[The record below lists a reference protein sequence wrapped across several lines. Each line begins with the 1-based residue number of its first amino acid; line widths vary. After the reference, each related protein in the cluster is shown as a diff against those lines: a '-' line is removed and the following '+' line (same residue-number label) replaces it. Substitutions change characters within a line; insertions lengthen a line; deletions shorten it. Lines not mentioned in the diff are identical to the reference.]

1 MMPRLAGRTA
11 SPWLVLGIVCA
22 GQLMVAIDLTIV
34 NVALPTIQQ
43 RLHFSA
49 TGLSW
54 VFNAYTLV
62 FGGFLLLGGRL
73 GDLFGRRLL
82 FVAGMSV
89 FTAGSLLCALA
100 VNAGELVA
108 FRAVQGLGAALL
120 APAVVSIITIAFP
133 GERDRTR
140 ALSVWGGVSAVATA
154 LGVVLG
160 GVLTQALSWPWIFY
174 VNIPVGIVTVLAA
187 LRWVPESRAATAVR
201 RFDIPGA
208 VLVTSGLLAAVYAI
222 VKAQSDGWG
231 SASTVTAGIAAIVL
245 LALFVLVERHHPAPL
260 IRLGLLRLPGVWSA
274 NVATVLLMGANQ
286 AFFFI
291 MTLYLQ
297 QVLHYSPLRAGLAFI
312 PLSIGML
319 AGANLAARLIPR
331 IGVTRQAVFG
341 LLVSAVAFL
350 LLLRLGAG
358 GDAYFTRVLPALALN
373 SFGLGSALVAL
384 TVAATSGVPA
394 RDAGLASGLINTAMQ
409 AGGALGL
416 AVLTTIAASR
426 TSSVLGQLRPAAAAG
441 QSAAALVQGFHL
453 AFLVGA
459 GFFALAGAVLV
470 LARRR
475 TRAGARPP
483 APAGDATA
491 PAQAG
496 PAEPLAPLKLPPRVG
511 TPMTEQAT

>member
-1 MMPRLAGRTA
+1 MMPRLAVRKV
-11 SPWLVLGIVCA
+11 SPWLVLAIVCV
-22 GQLMVAIDLTIV
+22 GQLMVAVDLTIV

-120 APAVVSIITIAFP
+120 ASAVVSIIAIAFP
-133 GERDRTR
+133 EDKDRTR
-140 ALSVWGGVSAVATA
+140 ALSVWGGVSAMATA
-154 LGVVLG
+154 LGVILG

-174 VNIPVGIVTVLAA
+174 VNVPIGVLTVFAA
-187 LRWVPESRAATAVR
+187 LRWVPESRAATAIR

-208 VLVTSGLLAAVYAI
+208 VLVTSGLLSAVYAI
-222 VKAQSDGWG
+222 VKAQSDGWA
-231 SASTVTAGIAAIVL
+231 SATTVTVGIAAVAL
-245 LALFVLVERHHPAPL
+245 LALFVLVERHHQAPL
-260 IRLGLLRLPGVWSA
+260 IRLGILRRPGVWSA

-297 QVLHYSPLRAGLAFI
+297 RVLHYSPLRAGFAFI

-331 IGVTRQAVFG
+331 IGVTRQAVLG
-341 LLVSAVAFL
+341 LLVSVVAFL
-350 LLLRLGAG
+350 LLLRLNAG
-358 GDAYFTRVLPALALN
+358 GDVYFTRLLPALALN

-384 TVAATSGVPA
+384 TVAATSGVAA
-394 RDAGLASGLINTAMQ
+394 RDAGLASGLFNTAMQ

-416 AVLTTIAASR
+416 AVLTTIAASH
-426 TSSVLGQLRPAAAAG
+426 TSSVLGHLGHAATTG
-441 QSAAALVQGFHL
+441 QSADALVRGFHL

-459 GFFALAGAVLV
+459 GFFVLACAVLV

-475 TRAGARPP
+475 TAAGAPP
-483 APAGDATA
+483 AAPLDDAA
-491 PAQAG
+491 ARAEAG
-496 PAEPLAPLKLPPRVG
+496 PAESLAL
-511 TPMTEQAT
+511 